1 MLRIELRIIVLLT
14 TSLLLLVMACK
25 KPTNLIEKQSISSK
39 LVQADSLLSAN
50 PDSSYVI
57 SNQLLGIIIQADF
70 SDTTVAKVVDIYSK
84 ATSKLFNKDTVYKR
98 MIQLKEE
105 AEVANNESVT
115 YQALI
120 WLAQAFVDDGKF
132 FMARKYA
139 EDALVLAPRISD
151 PYHKARGYNMYGS
164 LLGFVGELEEAQE
177 HLIKAYKLFDQNGD
191 FKALSAVYINM
202 ANNYISMSEVNKA
215 FEYYYKAGHTSLKHH
230 DTLNYLVSLSNLGR
244 LHTQSNPDSAYY
256 YFAKA
261 LRFVDKK
268 WMIESL
274 ATRFEYANF
283 LVEQKLIDSAN
294 AIYQDILTI
303 CKQNKIDGGVYRAM
317 SGLGNVLE
325 ARGLDEQALEMYQQ
339 AHRLAAKAGETPLV
353 IDLMNAEL
361 YMYEK
366 MGNYKQSYK
375 LLRRIKSMSDS
386 LFSLEKQL
394 SIHDLELFY
403 QNEKAN
409 LKNQELQFNM
419 REMENRNFTIKVF
432 LTVAIGG
439 LIALAA
445 FLFVFYR
452 LYHQRDVAYTALFE
466 KYKFDTT
473 VLPYEVTKVEPIEK
487 KPIEESYINSLTLEI
502 EAYFA
507 NSKPYLNQS
516 LKVEDVAKELG
527 VTQKQV
533 SAALKASYGMHFN
546 VFVNKFRIQEA
557 LKLLSSPNYQNIK
570 IEHIAKEV
578 GFGSKVSFYNAFAQ
592 VTGSKPSDYRIF

>member
-361 YMYEK
+361 YMK
-366 MGNYKQSYK
+366 DQ
-375 LLRRIKSMSDS
+375 
-386 LFSLEKQL
+386 
-394 SIHDLELFY
+394 IHERFLIFT
-403 QNEKAN
+403 
-409 LKNQELQFNM
+409 
-419 REMENRNFTIKVF
+419 REAVKHT
-432 LTVAIGG
+432 
-439 LIALAA
+439 
-445 FLFVFYR
+445 
-452 LYHQRDVAYTALFE
+452 
-466 KYKFDTT
+466 
-473 VLPYEVTKVEPIEK
+473 
-487 KPIEESYINSLTLEI
+487 
-502 EAYFA
+502 
-507 NSKPYLNQS
+507 
-516 LKVEDVAKELG
+516 
-527 VTQKQV
+527 
-533 SAALKASYGMHFN
+533 
-546 VFVNKFRIQEA
+546 
-557 LKLLSSPNYQNIK
+557 
-570 IEHIAKEV
+570 
-578 GFGSKVSFYNAFAQ
+578 
-592 VTGSKPSDYRIF
+592 

>member
-1 MLRIELRIIVLLT
+1 MLRIELRIIVLLM
-14 TSLLLLVMACK
+14 TSLLMLVIACK
-25 KPTNLIEKQSISSK
+25 QPTNLIEKQSITSK

-50 PDSSYVI
+50 PNSSYVLC
-57 SNQLLGIIIQADF
+57 NQLLGNIMQSDF
-70 SDTTVAKVVDIYSK
+70 PDTTVAKVVDIYSK
-84 ATSKLFNKDTVYKR
+84 ATSKLFSKDTVYKR

-105 AEVANNESVT
+105 AEVSKNESVT
-115 YQALI
+115 YQALL
-120 WLAQAFVDDGKF
+120 WLAQAYIDDGKF

-139 EDALVLAPRISD
+139 EDALVLAPRIAD

-164 LLGFVGELEEAQE
+164 LLGFVGELEQAQE
-177 HLIKAYKLFDQNGD
+177 NLVKAYKLFDQNGD

-202 ANNYISMSEVNKA
+202 ANNYISMSDVDKA

-244 LHTQSNPDSAYY
+244 LHTQSNPDSAYR

-261 LRFVDKK
+261 LRFIDTR

-283 LVEQKLIDSAN
+283 LVEQKLNDSAY
-294 AIYQDILTI
+294 AIYDDILQI
-303 CKQNKIDGGVYRAM
+303 CTKNKIDGGVYRAM

-325 ARGLDEQALEMYQQ
+325 ARNLDGQALEMYQQ
-339 AHRLAAKAGETPLV
+339 AHMLAAKAGETPLV

-366 MGNYKQSYK
+366 MGNYKQSFK
-375 LLRRIKSMSDS
+375 LLRKIKTMSDS
-386 LFSLEKQL
+386 LLSLEKQL

-409 LKNQELQFNM
+409 LKNQELQLNV
-419 REMENRNFTIKVF
+419 REMKNRNYVIKVF
-432 LTVAIGG
+432 LIVAIVG
-439 LIALAA
+439 LIALAGFLYA
-445 FLFVFYR
+445 FYKLYR
-452 LYHQRDVAYTALFE
+452 QRDIAYTALFE
-466 KYKFDTT
+466 KYKRDTT
-473 VLPYEVTKVEPIEK
+473 SIKVGDVIQGTNNENKNVALSIHK
-487 KPIEESYINSLTLEI
+487 LTQQI
-502 EAYFA
+502 DAYFI
-507 NSKPYLNQS
+507 NSKPYLNQH
-516 LKVEDVAKELG
+516 LKVEDVAQKLG

-533 SAALKASYGMHFN
+533 SNALKASYGLHFN
-546 VFVNKFRIQEA
+546 VFVNKYRIQDA
-557 LKLLSSPNYQNIK
+557 LELLSNPDYQNIK

-592 VTGSKPSDYRIF
+592 VTGSKPSDYRLF